1 MNPNYITSGVPDE
14 NAASDFNRSIIE
26 TGTSVSESPSK
37 ITSSRGYEY
46 KLDQTLDVT
55 EKLPER
61 TKDLVGKH
69 GKILV
74 GGLDKS
80 LLKRAQIILESFD
93 CDDAVSV
100 AINIESLRGII
111 LQLWESAA
119 NASQF
124 HQDILAVLESAML
137 SVVSPSSHHLS
148 VFREAI
154 RDLNSDLLAQA
165 HVDVI
170 RRRFISAGFSP
181 LALLTEIDE
190 DGVK

>member
-1 MNPNYITSGVPDE
+1 MSPKYITSGVDE
-14 NAASDFNRSIIE
+14 SAASDFNRSIIE
-26 TGTSVSESPSK
+26 TGTSVSEAPSK
-37 ITSSRGYEY
+37 ITSSRGWEYE
-46 KLDQTLDVT
+46 LDQTLDAT
-55 EKLPER
+55 GKLPER
-61 TKDLVGKH
+61 TKDRVGQH
-69 GKILV
+69 GKTLV

-80 LLKRAQIILESFD
+80 LLGRAQVILESFD
-93 CDDAVSV
+93 WDDAVGV
-100 AINIESLRGII
+100 AINMESLRGII

-137 SVVSPSSHHLS
+137 SVELPDSHHLS

-154 RDLNSDLLAQA
+154 RDLESDLLAQA

-181 LALLTEIDE
+181 LALLTEIDD
-190 DGVK
+190 DGIK